1 VSGGSKRDRSSG
13 LQWLNDGKHGGAVA
27 VKGVEEEEGS
37 LHGGC
42 SFYSRRRRL
51 AKAARAA
58 AGAVAVV
65 KLGRGKAAATAV
77 STGGAIV
84 QTARLTSGPSGFR
97 FFQFIQ
103 NQLDFKNQNGWLK
116 VIFNSA
122 MQM

>member
-1 VSGGSKRDRSSG
+1 
-13 LQWLNDGKHGGAVA
+13 
-27 VKGVEEEEGS
+27 
-37 LHGGC
+37 
-42 SFYSRRRRL
+42 L

-65 KLGRGKAAATAV
+65 KLGRGKAAVTAV

>member
-1 VSGGSKRDRSSG
+1 VVSGGSKRDRSSG

-58 AGAVAVV
+58 TGAVV
-65 KLGRGKAAATAV
+65 KVGRDKAAVTAV

-84 QTARLTSGPSGFR
+84 QTAWLMSGPSGFI